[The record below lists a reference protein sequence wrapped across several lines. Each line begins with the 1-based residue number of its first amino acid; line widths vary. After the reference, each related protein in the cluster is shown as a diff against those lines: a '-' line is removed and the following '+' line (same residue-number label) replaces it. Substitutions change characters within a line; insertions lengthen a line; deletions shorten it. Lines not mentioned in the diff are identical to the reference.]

1 MKLYSRELL
10 GKLLPAMQTAEA
22 IFIFGARQCGKTTLL
37 KQLMAETA
45 YHNSIYVDIE
55 YPLMLETFSR
65 GIDEVLRFLR
75 LQRKDKHSRCFV
87 FIDEVQYIKD
97 LSQTIKLLVD
107 HHSEEFKLVMTGSSS
122 ALIKYQFKESL
133 VGRKIVFELY
143 PLSFNEFLHFKQR
156 EDIVRLT
163 TLVADRIPV
172 AYIKQLQDLASE
184 YMVYGAYPKVVL
196 SANIEEKSRIL
207 ADLLSSYILKDI
219 KDLFRIEKPEAL
231 NHLCRILA
239 TNTGKESS
247 LAGLSNEVGLHA
259 RTLSDYLRILEECY
273 VIRRLQ
279 PYYKNLANELRKSPK
294 FYFVDPGIRN
304 ALVANFQDLDQR
316 GDKGELLEQFVLINL
331 MHQIDLYF
339 GKINYWKTRNKQEID
354 FIVNNNNQLFAIEC
368 KVSGDRFVPFA
379 AFQNTYPEAV
389 CKVACLREPN
399 IERGDRYVWQ
409 NLLGEHA

>member
-1 MKLYSRELL
+1 MKLYKRELL
-10 GKLLPAMQTAEA
+10 SKLIPAMQKTEA

-37 KQLMAETA
+37 RQLMAQSA
-45 YHNSIYVDIE
+45 YQNYIYVDIE

-65 GIDEVLRFLR
+65 GIDEVLKYLR
-75 LQRKDKHSRCFV
+75 LQRKDKHSRCYV

-143 PLSFNEFLHFKQR
+143 PLSFKEFLSFKQR
-156 EDIVRLT
+156 GDLVRAC
-163 TLVADRIPV
+163 TLEADNIPL
-172 AYIKQLQDLASE
+172 AYILHLQELASE

-196 SANIEEKSRIL
+196 SANAEEKRMIL

-239 TNTGKESS
+239 INTGKESS
-247 LAGLSNEVGLHA
+247 LAGLSNEVGLHS
-259 RTLSDYLRILEECY
+259 RTLNDYLRILEECY

-279 PYYKNLANELRKSPK
+279 PFYKNMANELRKSPK

-331 MHQIDLYF
+331 MSQIDQHF
-339 GKINYWKTRNKQEID
+339 GKVNYWKTRNKQEID
-354 FIVNNNNQLFAIEC
+354 FIVNDNNLLFALEC
-368 KVSGDRFVPFA
+368 KVSGERFVPFA
-379 AFQNTYPEAV
+379 AFQNAYPEAICRV
-389 CKVACLREPN
+389 TCLREPN
-399 IERGDRYVWQ
+399 PMRGDRYVWQ
-409 NLLGEHA
+409 NLLNEQA